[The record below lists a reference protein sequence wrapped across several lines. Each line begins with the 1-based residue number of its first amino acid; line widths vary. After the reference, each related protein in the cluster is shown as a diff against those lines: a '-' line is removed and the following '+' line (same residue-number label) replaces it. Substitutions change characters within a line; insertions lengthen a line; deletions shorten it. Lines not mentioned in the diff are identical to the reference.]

1 MTQTGG
7 LVILFAW
14 LIFAGLLA
22 ILAYLLLR
30 HEQDPLQDLSR
41 PGPDQDDGRDDRDP
55 SKSGSKPLPGPITSP
70 TAPADPG
77 RGRYSLRAGFLSGRL
92 PDQSSHD
99 VPAEQRLGRVSLGK
113 GPRSVTLCCC
123 RPGTTAGPVDAY
135 HPVVVSLVRAARAA
149 DRSEGSERRSATTGT
164 FGGTPARDTVISLV
178 LSVHAAADRPPGF
191 DQVAELSGN
200 RVTPCPGGRVQRGA
214 VP

>member
-7 LVILFAW
+7 LVILYAW
-14 LIFAGLLA
+14 LIFAALLT

-30 HEQDPLQDLSR
+30 HEQDPLQDLTH

-55 SKSGSKPLPGPITSP
+55 SKSGSKSL
-70 TAPADPG
+70 PAD
-77 RGRYSLRAGFLSGRL
+77 YVAHRAGRSGQRAVLAAGRFPVGRL

-99 VPAEQRLGRVSLGK
+99 VPAEQRLGHVSLGK

-123 RPGTTAGPVDAY
+123 RLGTTAGPVHAY
-135 HPVVVSLVRAARAA
+135 HPVVVSLVRAAWAA
-149 DRSEGSERRSATTGT
+149 DRSEGSERRSATTRT